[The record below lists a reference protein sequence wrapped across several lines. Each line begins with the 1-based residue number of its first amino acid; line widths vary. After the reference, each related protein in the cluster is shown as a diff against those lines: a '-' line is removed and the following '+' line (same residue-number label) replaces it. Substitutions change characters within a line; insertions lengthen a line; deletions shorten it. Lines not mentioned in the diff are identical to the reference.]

1 MRYFRIHYAD
11 PSKLLSMERAREYD
25 RVSEYDDDGVSPRQG
40 LGSPRNGIES
50 RRRNFDRNS
59 YRQPVLTERVIEPLP
74 YRRGKDDEMSVQAR
88 ELLQRIRG
96 LAAEEQVGRI
106 RASST
111 GSSNAPGPDPIA
123 ANLNS
128 QRPTAII
135 HAV

>member
-25 RVSEYDDDGVSPRQG
+25 RVSEYDDAGMSPRQG

-50 RRRNFDRNS
+50 RRQNFDRNS

-88 ELLQRIRG
+88 ELLERIRG
-96 LAAEEQVGRI
+96 LAAAEHVGRV
-106 RASST
+106 RCNSS
-111 GSSNAPGPDPIA
+111 GSAPSPDPV

-128 QRPTAII
+128 PDPTANAN
-135 HAV
+135 AV